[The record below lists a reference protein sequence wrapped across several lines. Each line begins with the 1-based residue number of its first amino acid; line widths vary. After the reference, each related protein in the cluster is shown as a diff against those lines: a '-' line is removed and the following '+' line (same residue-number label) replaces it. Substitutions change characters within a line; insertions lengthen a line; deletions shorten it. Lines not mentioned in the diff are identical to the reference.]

1 MDNLFPNNF
10 HIGVDGLDG
19 VGKTTFIEAL
29 SDKIELES
37 EKLGYS
43 PNIGKFS
50 NIKQTEFDNLYRM
63 AAVLMEEKQG
73 ATVMKALLEHV
84 VQRNISMSTR
94 SNSPLTISDRTILS
108 TLLYQNMSGDKYF
121 ATLMEE
127 SLLPD
132 VFILLQLKDFQTWSN
147 RVSKSDYN
155 FVLEDVYSRY
165 KDPYTGDEEKHTD
178 RYSYLNRRFLDV
190 AQATAT
196 KYGKKL
202 LVLDAA
208 EPLQLNLNKVWMY
221 VFALSEEQRQDE
233 KRRKPW

>member
-29 SDKIELES
+29 SDKIESES

-94 SNSPLTISDRTILS
+94 LNPPLTISDRTILS
-108 TLLYQNMSGDKYF
+108 TLFYQNMSSNKYF
-121 ATLMEE
+121 STLMEE
-127 SLLPD
+127 SFLPD

-147 RVSKSDYN
+147 RVSKSDYS
-155 FVLEDVYSRY
+155 FVLEDVYNRY
-165 KDPYTGDEEKHTD
+165 MFPGMGEEEKHID
-178 RYSYLNRRFLDV
+178 RYSYLNRWFLSIAED
-190 AQATAT
+190 TAT

-208 EPLQLNLNKVWMY
+208 EPLELNLNKVWMY

-233 KRRKPW
+233 QRRKSW